1 MLSEGHTT
9 SSCPYRRRV
18 KSVSRAAAR
27 EKQTRL
33 INSILS
39 SLPTDNPYTTQHTD
53 TDSEGEG
60 SLYYVDDEKDDDE
73 KVELTEAVN
82 SNMEVSDVTDVRLSS
97 TSQDG
102 GVDLI
107 AVRAVLDGAP
117 CSNAL
122 VDTGAS
128 ASFVHRRW
136 VAQHKDLRIIKR
148 SVPFRV
154 TLADGSSTQ
163 IDEVVHVKRLAVFA
177 ESAPCDLIVMDQ
189 LRYDVVIGLPW
200 LRAAGVTIE
209 FGPVVKW
216 AGRPITATSA
226 RDAKEATRQLLAT
239 AALDREYGN
248 RVQRLL
254 AKYATVFAKQLPK
267 RVETALSRSFAYELK
282 LEPDVQPIVER
293 ERRRSPEDIKVMID
307 TVKEMEAAGMLEDS
321 ESSWSSQV
329 VLVKKKDGT
338 KRMAIDYRRLNAAT
352 IPITEPIPLP
362 EVMFAHLQ
370 GARIFSKMD
379 LLKGF
384 WQIPVKKGS
393 RPYLAFA
400 TPLGLKQ
407 PKRMPF
413 GIRNAPA
420 VFQREMQRILKD
432 RLYKGVMVYIDDI
445 LIYSATADEHEE
457 LVEWVLRRLQE
468 EGYYAHPD
476 KCEFFRN
483 QVEFLGHVVSADGV
497 AVQQHKVQRVRE
509 WPVPQTKR
517 DVKSFLGMTG
527 YYRKF
532 IQSYSR
538 VALPLTNLTAD
549 DAKWRWSDAEKASF
563 QLLQDALSK
572 APVLVHADPANQYV
586 IQTDASAFAI
596 GGFLAQH
603 QFDGSLRPI
612 AYWSRKLNGAETRY
626 SATERELLALVEAV
640 DEWRV
645 YIEGS
650 PHPVLLRSDHRPLIW
665 LNNKPELS
673 SRLFRWIERLDGHSF
688 RIEHVAGKVNS
699 VADALSRRA
708 DMAVDIEVAG
718 DLAAGNRVQVELA
731 AVSSRMPNSALSPR
745 VTRSRSKRADQQQSA
760 APHTEEEKLPAS
772 ATVEETTEPIPTEP
786 SPNEPALQDDQ
797 VLVKDEI
804 DLTPTVSST
813 DFPSLDD
820 FKVRLQSA
828 AQADVEYKEWLD
840 ELEPSDGLE
849 RRDGLLWSKST
860 GVLWVPNDRMLK
872 TELMGRYHD
881 AAGHFGQ
888 KRTVKKLCD
897 LFYWNRI
904 RDDVEDYCRSCEQCA
919 AHKSSNQLP
928 AGLLRPLPIPDEP
941 WQVIGIDFVGPLPKS
956 TDGYDFILVVVDKF
970 SKYMLLAPCRTTID
984 MPQAAKLL
992 LNMLLPQHAM
1002 PEAII
1007 SDRDPRFTGSMWAEA
1022 MKSLGMKLK
1031 TSTAYHPQTDGQTER
1046 TNRTMQTTLAMY
1058 AEKRPK
1064 DWPDFLQT
1072 VAAAYNDTVHEST
1085 GQEPARLLGRN
1096 TRDRAMMAALL
1107 GDARLRTVR
1116 SDEARKLL
1124 DGLKLTWEEARERM
1138 IRQRA
1143 RMKTNADKKRRDVL
1157 YKPGDM
1163 VYLSTRHLRMR
1174 GGRKLKAKWTGPFQV
1189 IEVLGKGLDVKL
1201 DLPKQYSRLHPT
1213 FHIENVKPYHESE
1226 RTWPGRKQPP
1236 RALPRLVKGKKKWD
1250 VERVVDKVI
1259 EEEKA
1264 ENGQIVETTWYLL
1277 KWKNCDDSENSWQR
1291 AEELGD
1297 CWDLVEE
1304 YEAEQDANEPDESD
1318 EDEVT
1323 LAHAYAVV
1331 PHSRGD
1337 DGVSCMLLA
1346 ATQ

>member
-1 MLSEGHTT
+1 VEDEEEG
-9 SSCPYRRRV
+9 
-18 KSVSRAAAR
+18 
-27 EKQTRL
+27 
-33 INSILS
+33 
-39 SLPTDNPYTTQHTD
+39 D
-53 TDSEGEG
+53 G
-60 SLYYVDDEKDDDE
+60 
-73 KVELTEAVN
+73 KVELTEVAN

-107 AVRAVLDGAP
+107 AVRAALDGAP

-148 SVPFRV
+148 GVPFRV

-163 IDEVVHVKRLAVFA
+163 IDEVVHVKRLAVFT

-216 AGRPITATSA
+216 AGRPVTATSA

-248 RVQRLL
+248 RAQRLL

-307 TVKEMEAAGMLEDS
+307 TVQEMEAAGILEDS

-352 IPITEPIPLP
+352 VPITEPIPLP

-384 WQIPVKKGS
+384 WQIPVKEGS

-407 PKRMPF
+407 PTRMPF

-420 VFQREMQRILKD
+420 VFQREMQRVLKD

-445 LIYSATADEHEE
+445 LIYSGTADEHEQ
-457 LVEWVLRRLQE
+457 LVEWVLRRLQD

-476 KCEFFRN
+476 KCEFFRH
-483 QVEFLGHVVSADGV
+483 QVEFLGHVISASGV

-538 VALPLTNLTAD
+538 VALPLTDLTAD
-549 DAKWRWSDAEKASF
+549 DAKWRWGEAEKASF

-572 APVLVHADPANQYV
+572 APVLVHADPAKQYV

-603 QFDGSLRPI
+603 QLDGSLRPI

-645 YIEGS
+645 YVEGS
-650 PHPVLLRSDHRPLIW
+650 PHAVLLRSDHRPLMW

-688 RIEHVAGKVNS
+688 RIEHVAGKANS

-708 DMAVDIEVAG
+708 DLSTAMDDSPSAIHKAG
-718 DLAAGNRVQVELA
+718 SRVQVELA
-731 AVSSRMPNSALSPR
+731 VAQARRAPAPTDR
-745 VTRSRSKRADQQQSA
+745 VTRSQAKRTEQQQST
-760 APHTEEEKLPAS
+760 APQADAEEANLPAPTAVVESAKPAS
-772 ATVEETTEPIPTEP
+772 AEP
-786 SPNEPALQDDQ
+786 SHEEPEAQGMQREGKEDAM
-797 VLVKDEI
+797 
-804 DLTPTVSST
+804 DLTPAASST
-813 DFPSLDD
+813 SFPDLED
-820 FKVRLQSA
+820 FKAKLQAA

-840 ELEPSDGLE
+840 ELRPSDGLE

-860 GVLWVPNDRMLK
+860 GVLWVPNDRTLK

-888 KRTVKKLCD
+888 KRTVKKICD

-904 RDDVEDYCRSCEQCA
+904 RDDVEDYCRSCEACA

-984 MPQAAKLL
+984 MPHAAKLL

-1046 TNRTMQTTLAMY
+1046 TNRTMQTTLAIY

-1085 GQEPARLLGRN
+1085 GQEPARILGRN
-1096 TRDRAMMAALL
+1096 TRDRAMMSALL

-1116 SDEARKLL
+1116 TEEARKLL

-1143 RMKTNADKKRRDVL
+1143 RMKTNADKKRREVL

-1163 VYLSTRHLRMR
+1163 VFLSTRHLRMR

-1189 IEVLGKGLDVKL
+1189 IKVLGEGLDVTL

-1250 VERVVDKVI
+1250 VERVVDKVV
-1259 EEEKA
+1259 EEEEA
-1264 ENGQIVETTWYLL
+1264 ENGQMVETTWYLL
-1277 KWKNCDDSENSWQR
+1277 KWKNCSDSENSWQR
-1291 AEELGD
+1291 AEELND

-1304 YEAEQDANEPDESD
+1304 YEAGKEANGESD
-1318 EDEVT
+1318 DEEVT
-1323 LAHAYAVV
+1323 LAHAYTVV
-1331 PHSRGD
+1331 PHDRD
-1337 DGVSCMLLA
+1337 DGGVSCTLLVA
-1346 ATQ
+1346 SQ

>member
-1 MLSEGHTT
+1 M
-9 SSCPYRRRV
+9 
-18 KSVSRAAAR
+18 
-27 EKQTRL
+27 
-33 INSILS
+33 I
-39 SLPTDNPYTTQHTD
+39 
-53 TDSEGEG
+53 G
-60 SLYYVDDEKDDDE
+60 S
-73 KVELTEAVN
+73 
-82 SNMEVSDVTDVRLSS
+82 MEVSRNKVMDVRLSS
-97 TSQDG
+97 TDKAG
-102 GVDLI
+102 GADLI

-136 VAQHKDLRIIKR
+136 VAQHKNLRIVKR

-163 IDEVVHVKRLAVFA
+163 IDEVIHVTQLTVFA

-216 AGRPITATSA
+216 AGRPVTATNV
-226 RDAKEATRQLLAT
+226 RNAKEATRQLLAA
-239 AALDREYGN
+239 AALDRLHGN

-254 AKYATVFAKQLPK
+254 AKYASVFAKQLPK
-267 RVETALSRSFAYELK
+267 RVETGLSRSFAYELK

-329 VLVKKKDGT
+329 VLVKKKDNT
-338 KRMAIDYRRLNAAT
+338 KRMAIDYRRLNAST

-384 WQIPVKKGS
+384 WQIPVKEGS

-407 PKRMPF
+407 PTRMPF

-420 VFQREMQRILKD
+420 VFQREMQRVLKD

-445 LIYSATADEHEE
+445 LIYSATASEHEE
-457 LVEWVLRRLQE
+457 LVEWVLKRLQD

-476 KCEFFRN
+476 KCEFFREE
-483 QVEFLGHVVSADGV
+483 VEFLGHVISAGGV

-538 VALPLTNLTAD
+538 VALPLTNLTTD
-549 DAKWRWSDAEKASF
+549 DAKWAWGGEQQEAF
-563 QLLQDALSK
+563 QLLKDALCT
-572 APVLVHADPANQYV
+572 APVLAHADPTKPYV

-596 GGFLAQH
+596 GGFLAQY
-603 QFDGSLRPI
+603 QSDGSLRPI

-626 SATERELLALVEAV
+626 SATERELLGLVEAV

-650 PHPVLLRSDHRPLIW
+650 PHPVLLRSDHRPLMW
-665 LNNKPELS
+665 LNAKPELS
-673 SRLFRWIERLDGHSF
+673 SRLFRWIERLDGHAF
-688 RIEHVAGKVNS
+688 RIEHVAGTVNS
-699 VADALSRRA
+699 VADALSRRTDMGA
-708 DMAVDIEVAG
+708 DASIAG
-718 DLAAGNRVQVELA
+718 EAEKLTLGSRVQVQLA
-731 AVSSRMPNSALSPR
+731 AAVTRGAARRAQTSKPVAPAEPAAAAAAVQPR
-745 VTRSRSKRADQQQSA
+745 VAVVASNPPVAEEDIKR
-760 APHTEEEKLPAS
+760 
-772 ATVEETTEPIPTEP
+772 EP
-786 SPNEPALQDDQ
+786 D
-797 VLVKDEI
+797 V
-804 DLTPTVSST
+804 DLTPASTLSESEST
-813 DFPSLDD
+813 DLDE
-820 FKVRLQSA
+820 FMTKLQMA

-840 ELEPSDGLE
+840 EHEPSDGLE
-849 RRDGLLWSKST
+849 RRDGLLWSKTT
-860 GVLWVPNDRMLK
+860 GVLWVPNDRALK
-872 TELMGRYHD
+872 TQLMERYHD
-881 AAGHFGQ
+881 TAGHFGQ

-919 AHKSSNQLP
+919 AHKSNNQLP

-941 WQVIGIDFVGPLPKS
+941 WQVIGIDFVGPLPVS
-956 TDGYDFILVVVDKF
+956 RDGYDYILTVVDKF

-1007 SDRDPRFTGSMWAEA
+1007 SDRDPRFTGSMWSEA
-1022 MKSLGMKLK
+1022 MKSLGIKLK

-1085 GQEPARLLGRN
+1085 GQEPARTLGRN

-1116 SDEARKLL
+1116 SEEARKLL

-1143 RMKTNADKKRRDVL
+1143 KMKKNADRKRREVT
-1157 YKPGDM
+1157 YQPGDL
-1163 VYLSTRHLRMR
+1163 VLLSTRNLRMR

-1189 IEVLGKGLDVKL
+1189 LEVLGGGVSVKL
-1201 DLPKQYSRLHPT
+1201 DLPSQYSRLHPT
-1213 FHIENVKPYHESE
+1213 FHVEYVKPYHESHQ
-1226 RTWPGRKQPP
+1226 TWPGRKQPP
-1236 RALPRLVKGKKKWD
+1236 RALPRLVKGKKKWE
-1250 VERVVDKVI
+1250 VERVVDKVV
-1259 EEEKA
+1259 EEEETKDA
-1264 ENGQIVETTWYLL
+1264 QMVETTWYLL
-1277 KWKNCDDSENSWQR
+1277 KWKNCDDSENSWQTA
-1291 AEELGD
+1291 AELDD
-1297 CWDLVEE
+1297 CWNLVEE
-1304 YEAEQDANEPDESD
+1304 YEAEQDAKDESD
-1318 EDEVT
+1318 NDSEGEAI
-1323 LAHAYAVV
+1323 LAHAYTVI
-1331 PHSRGD
+1331 PHDRNDVGI
-1337 DGVSCMLLA
+1337 SCVLRA